1 MMRRLWAVAVVVV
14 AASAPSSAR
23 AQSGVDW
30 HATPAQQLIE
40 SITFK
45 DCRISAR
52 LGCAWTFQNYTWM
65 VYFPAD
71 RAVARKIDGYYKQ
84 INFENLSCAS
94 VELQATVPCR
104 IISVPFDRE
113 HMLFI
118 DPVTTGSV
126 GQTWRIDAPRA
137 VRYDRESQNV
147 PPVGSNR

>member
-84 INFENLSCAS
+84 INFENLRCVSPGLKPVS
-94 VELQATVPCR
+94 CR
-104 IISVPFDRE
+104 IVSIPFDRE
-113 HMLFI
+113 HLLMI
-118 DPVTTGSV
+118 DAQVADEAQQS
-126 GQTWRIDAPRA
+126 WRIAAPVA
-137 VRYDRESQNV
+137 VRYDR
-147 PPVGSNR
+147 